1 MKNYVQMER
10 ENDFGPSWLNSSTDE
25 TVYPLAVLKET
36 RFRYLQLALFSI
48 LPSTVF
54 RLLQKRGVDHNWAEC
69 QTFVPFPSTN
79 FFSPPSFSVFD
90 WQKMDAF

>member
-48 LPSTVF
+48 LPSTVSH
-54 RLLQKRGVDHNWAEC
+54 LLQKRVVDHNREEC
-69 QTFVPFPSTN
+69 QTIVPFPSTN
-79 FFSPPSFSVFD
+79 FFSPALFLVID
-90 WQKMDAF
+90 WQKRDAF